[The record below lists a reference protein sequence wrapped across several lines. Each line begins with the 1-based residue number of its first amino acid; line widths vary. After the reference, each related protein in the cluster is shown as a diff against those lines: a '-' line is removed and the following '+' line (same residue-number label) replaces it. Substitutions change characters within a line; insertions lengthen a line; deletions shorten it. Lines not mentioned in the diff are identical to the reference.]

1 MATLSRKN
9 KANIL
14 KFTAIDYIKHILT
27 SMKVLNHLLD
37 QTNEF
42 LNKTV
47 NQKSCSLKPIV
58 YKARFLLVFY

>member
-27 SMKVLNHLLD
+27 SMEVLNHLLD

-42 LNKTV
+42 LKKN
-47 NQKSCSLKPIV
+47 S
-58 YKARFLLVFY
+58 